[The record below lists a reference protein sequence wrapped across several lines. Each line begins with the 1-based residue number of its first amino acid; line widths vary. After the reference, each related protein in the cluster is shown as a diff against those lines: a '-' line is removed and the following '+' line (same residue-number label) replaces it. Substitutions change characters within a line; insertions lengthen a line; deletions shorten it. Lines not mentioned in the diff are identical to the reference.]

1 MSTKAKTENVKK
13 EEKLPVV
20 VYQAVGKRKESSAR
34 VKLTLA
40 EEVTIAGVK
49 VKKGDMMV
57 NGKLIAEYFPGEV
70 SLKMYQEPFRTT
82 NTLGRFVV
90 TSVISGGGSAGQLG
104 AFIHGASRALT
115 KVDDDKFRSILKKRS
130 FLTRDPRKKQRRKAG
145 FAQKS
150 RARKQS
156 PKR

>member
-49 VKKGDMMV
+49 VKKGYFVYDQGVAGSYFVKRANGREYNGKVWPGWCAFPDFTMPELLRQEMMV
-57 NGKLIAEYFPGEV
+57 
-70 SLKMYQEPFRTT
+70 
-82 NTLGRFVV
+82 
-90 TSVISGGGSAGQLG
+90 
-104 AFIHGASRALT
+104 
-115 KVDDDKFRSILKKRS
+115 
-130 FLTRDPRKKQRRKAG
+130 FL
-145 FAQKS
+145 
-150 RARKQS
+150 
-156 PKR
+156 